1 MLKQLSVQNYA
12 LIDHLEIDF
21 SDGLTIITGETGAGK
36 SVLLG
41 ALSLLLGQRAD
52 IQALN
57 DKSKKCI
64 TEGIF
69 SIKNYS
75 LKDFFY
81 TNELDYEAE
90 TTIRREISAE
100 GKSRAFIN
108 DTPVNLNVLK
118 ELGEKLI
125 DIHSQHE
132 TLTLNDSEFQLSVV
146 DAYAQ
151 NAKLL
156 GEYQSDYKKYKQIEN
171 TLNELI
177 HKETQSKKDLDYYQF
192 QFNELEEANLSSD
205 DQIKLEQELETLT
218 NAEEIKSNLS
228 KAYNAFDG
236 GENNI
241 LVSINA
247 VKSIIS
253 SIAKYNPAIDEINN
267 RLNSSYIE
275 IKDIAVELENIEN
288 EITHDANR
296 IEELNARLDNIYRLQ
311 HKHQVK
317 TIDELLKIKDDLS
330 NKLNDIS
337 SLEEQIT
344 LLNAELTKLKK
355 ELLQKAGQLSK
366 NREGVIPK
374 IEKEIKNLLSS
385 LGMPNARLQ
394 IINEKTDNNN
404 FNSTG
409 VDKINFLFSANKGSE
424 LKKLNKVAS
433 GGELSRLMLSLKSLI
448 AKLTALPSVIFDEI
462 DTGVSG
468 DIADKVGSIMQKM
481 SDSMQVITIT
491 HLPQIA
497 SKGTTHLFVYKEE
510 KNNKTFTRIK
520 KLNKEERVQE
530 IAKMLSTD
538 NPTSAAIKNAKE
550 LLSM

>member
-1 MLKQLSVQNYA
+1 MLKHLSVQNYA
-12 LIDHLEIDF
+12 LIDYLEIDF
-21 SDGLTIITGETGAGK
+21 SEGLTIITGETGAGK

-64 TEGIF
+64 TEGTF
-69 SIKNYS
+69 NIKNYS

-81 TNELDYEAE
+81 ANELDYDAE
-90 TTIRREISAE
+90 TTIRREIGAE

-118 ELGEKLI
+118 KLGEKLI

-156 GEYQSDYKKYKQIEN
+156 TEYQGDYKKSRQIEN
-171 TLNELI
+171 AFAELI
-177 HKETQSKKDLDYYQF
+177 LKETQSKKDIDYYQF
-192 QFNELEEANLSSD
+192 QFNELEEANLNGD
-205 DQIKLEQELETLT
+205 DQLKFEQELETLT

-228 KAYNAFDG
+228 KAYNALEG

-241 LVSINA
+241 LVSVNA
-247 VKSIIS
+247 VKSIVA
-253 SIAKYNPAIDEINN
+253 SIAKYNPVINEINN

-275 IKDIAVELENIEN
+275 LKDIAAELENVEN
-288 EITHDANR
+288 EIIHDSNR

-317 TIDELLKIKDDLS
+317 TIDELLKIKEDLS
-330 NKLNDIS
+330 SKLNDIS
-337 SLEEQIT
+337 SLEEQIG
-344 LLNAELTKLKK
+344 LLNTELAKLRK

-366 NREGVIPK
+366 NREDVIPK
-374 IEKEIKNLLSS
+374 IEKEIKNLLNS

-394 IINEKTDNNN
+394 IVNEKAGNEN

-409 VDKINFLFSANKGSE
+409 IDKINFVFSANKGSE

-448 AKLTALPSVIFDEI
+448 AKLTSLPSVIFDEI

-497 SKGTTHLFVYKEE
+497 SKGMTHLFVYKEE

-538 NPTSAAIKNAKE
+538 NPTSAAIKNAQE